1 MADPTGTPPGDG
13 GAGGSD
19 SRIIQTDLRNEMSRS
34 YLEYAMSVIVGR
46 ALPDARDGLKPVHR
60 RILYAMYELG
70 LSSDRPYRK
79 CARVVGEVLG
89 KYHPHGDTAVYDAL
103 VRMAQD
109 FSMRMPLVDGHGN
122 FGSVDNDP
130 PAAMRYTESRLQALT
145 SDALLEDIESET
157 VDFIDNFDG
166 SQQEPTVLPARIPQ
180 LLLNGSTGIAVGM
193 ATNIPPHN
201 LSELIDGVLA
211 LIANPELDDRALQAI
226 IPGPDFP
233 TGGQILGRRGIR
245 ETYNSGRGS
254 ITMRGVASIE
264 TIEAKG
270 RPDRDAVIITE
281 LPYQTNKAALIER
294 IAELV
299 NDKKLE
305 GISDIRDESD
315 RDGMR
320 IVIELR
326 RDAYPQVVLNNLF
339 KLTPLQS
346 NFNAYMLA
354 LVGGEPLLLTLRK
367 LLQVFLDFRIETIE
381 RRTRY
386 LLRKAEERDHIL
398 LGLLVALDHL
408 DAIIALIRAAA
419 DTATARQQ
427 LIDQFGLSEIQ
438 SDAILQ
444 MQLRRLTALEADKIR
459 LEHED
464 LLAKIADYQDILS
477 RRERVLG
484 LIQEELAALRGRYNS
499 PRRTQILDLE
509 GGLEDI
515 DLIANERSVV
525 LLTANGYLK
534 RMPVSEFEAT
544 SRGTRGKAGTRSQG
558 EESVRLFIS
567 CNDHD
572 DLLLFS
578 DRGVVYSVPA
588 YRVPVGSRA
597 AKGTPVVQLLP
608 IPREEAITSLLA
620 VSGYDADAV
629 LVMLTRGGF
638 IKRTL
643 LSAFANIRSNGL
655 IAISLEAGD
664 ALRWVRLA
672 QPGDSVLIG
681 SLRGMTIHFRLS
693 DEELRPLGR
702 SARGVRAMNLR
713 GSDELVSMDVLPAE
727 LADRVASSSA
737 AEEGEAEVEG
747 DELANAEGPWVLV
760 ASASGLGKRV
770 PVDQFRLQKRA
781 GMGLRAIKFRR
792 EGDALIGLRVLG
804 AGEELLLVS
813 ERGVIVRMQADAI
826 PQQSRAATGVRLQ
839 RLDAGDHLAEVV
851 LVPPAAPEEEGAEG
865 VGEAAAGGGVGGAG
879 GVGGGGVA
887 GIEAHL
893 ASADAEPETSRE
905 GLSAA
910 ADEADEADEAD
921 LEDDETEG

>member
-1 MADPTGTPPGDG
+1 MADPTGPGENSPGESDG
-13 GAGGSD
+13 
-19 SRIIQTDLRNEMSRS
+19 RIIQTDLRNEMSRS
-34 YLEYAMSVIVGR
+34 YMEYAMSVIVGR

-70 LSSDRPYRK
+70 LTNDRPYRK

-109 FSMRMPLVDGHGN
+109 FSMRMPLIDGHGN

-145 SDALLEDIESET
+145 TDALLEDIESET

-166 SQQEPTVLPARIPQ
+166 SQQEPTVMPARIPQ

-201 LSELIDGVLA
+201 LTELIDGLLA
-211 LIANPELDDRALQAI
+211 LIANPELEERALLAI

-245 ETYNSGRGS
+245 ETYTTGRGS
-254 ITMRGVASIE
+254 VTMRGVANIE

-339 KLTPLQS
+339 KLTPLQN

-354 LVGGEPLLLTLRK
+354 LVKGEPILLTLRK
-367 LLQVFLDFRIETIE
+367 LLEVFLDFRVETIE

-398 LGLLVALDHL
+398 LGLLIALDNL
-408 DAIIALIRAAA
+408 DAIIALIRSAA
-419 DTATARQQ
+419 DTASARQG
-427 LIDQFGLSEIQ
+427 LMDQFGLSEVQ
-438 SDAILQ
+438 ADAILQ

-464 LLAKIADYQDILS
+464 LLAKITDYQDILA

-484 LIQEELAALRGRYNS
+484 LIIEELHAIRSRYNS
-499 PRRTQILDLE
+499 PRRTEILDLE
-509 GGLEDI
+509 GGLDDI

-525 LLTANGYLK
+525 LLTENGYLK

-558 EESVRLFIS
+558 EEAVKLFIS

-572 DLLLFS
+572 ALLLFS

-588 YRVPVGSRA
+588 YRVPICSRT
-597 AKGTPVVQLLP
+597 AKGTPIVQLLP
-608 IPREEAITSLLA
+608 IPREEAITSL
-620 VSGYDADAV
+620 VSVSAFDDDV
-629 LVMLTRGGF
+629 QLLMLTSGGYV
-638 IKRTL
+638 KRTR
-643 LSAFANIRSNGL
+643 LSAFSNIRSNGL
-655 IAISLEAGD
+655 IAISLEEGD
-664 ALRWVRLA
+664 DLRWVRLA
-672 QPGDSVLIG
+672 LPGDSVLIG
-681 SLRGMTIHFRLS
+681 SLKGMTIHFRLS

-702 SARGVRAMNLR
+702 TARGVRAMNLR
-713 GSDELVSMDVLPAE
+713 EGDRLVSMDVLPAE
-727 LADRVASSSA
+727 LADRVASSEADDVA
-737 AEEGEAEVEG
+737 ADDDEG
-747 DELANAEGPWVLV
+747 DEVAASEGPWVLV

-781 GMGLRAIKFRR
+781 GMGLRCMKFRR
-792 EGDALIGLRVLG
+792 DGDVLVGLKVLG

-839 RLDAGDHLAEVV
+839 RIDAGDRLAEVV
-851 LVPPAAPEEEGAEG
+851 LVPPAPEGEEAELG
-865 VGEAAAGGGVGGAG
+865 GNAALALSDGDTPTESFDRPDGENPSESIDSSDGEAA
-879 GVGGGGVA
+879 
-887 GIEAHL
+887 
-893 ASADAEPETSRE
+893 D
-905 GLSAA
+905 
-910 ADEADEADEAD
+910 
-921 LEDDETEG
+921 

>member
-1 MADPTGTPPGDG
+1 MADPTGPASSGDSGSTPE
-13 GAGGSD
+13 
-19 SRIIQTDLRNEMSRS
+19 SRVIQTDLRNEMSRS

-70 LSSDRPYRK
+70 LTSDRPYRK

-109 FSMRMPLVDGHGN
+109 FSMRMPLIDGHGN

-145 SDALLEDIESET
+145 TDSLLEDIEAET
-157 VDFIDNFDG
+157 VDFVDNFDG
-166 SQQEPTVLPARIPQ
+166 SQQEPTVMPARIPQ
-180 LLLNGSTGIAVGM
+180 LLLNGSSGIAVGM

-201 LSELIDGVLA
+201 LGELIDGLLA
-211 LIANPELDDRALQAI
+211 LIANPELSDRELMAI

-233 TGGQILGRRGIR
+233 TGGQILGRSGIR
-245 ETYNSGRGS
+245 EMYTTGRGS
-254 ITMRGVASIE
+254 VTMRGVAGIE
-264 TIEAKG
+264 TIEAPG
-270 RPDRDAVIITE
+270 RPDRDAVIITQ

-294 IAELV
+294 IAEMV

-305 GISDIRDESD
+305 GIADIRDESD

-339 KLTPLQS
+339 KLTPLQN
-346 NFNAYMLA
+346 NFSAYMLA
-354 LVGGEPLLLTLRK
+354 LVNGEPILLTLRK
-367 LLQVFLDFRIETIE
+367 MLEVFLDFRIETIE

-386 LLRKAEERDHIL
+386 FLRKAEERDHIL
-398 LGLLVALDHL
+398 LGLLLALDQL
-408 DAIIALIRAAA
+408 DPIIALIRAAS
-419 DTATARQQ
+419 DTATARTQ
-427 LIDQFGLSEIQ
+427 LQERHGLSEIQ
-438 SDAILQ
+438 ADAILQ

-464 LLAKIADYQDILS
+464 LVAKIADYKDILG

-484 LIQEELAALRGRYNS
+484 LITDELGAIRTRFDS
-499 PRRTQILDLE
+499 PRRTEILDIE

-525 LLTANGYLK
+525 LLTENGYLK
-534 RMPVSEFEAT
+534 RMPVNEFEST

-558 EESVRLFIS
+558 EEAVRLFIS

-572 DLLLFS
+572 SLLLFS
-578 DRGVVYSVPA
+578 DRGVVYTVPA
-588 YRVPVGSRA
+588 YRVPLCSRS
-597 AKGTPVVQLLP
+597 AKGTPIVQLLP
-608 IPREEAITSLLA
+608 IPREEQITSLLA
-620 VSGYDADAV
+620 VSEFSEEGV
-629 LVMLTRGGF
+629 LVMLTSKGF
-638 IKRTL
+638 VKRTR

-655 IAISLEAGD
+655 IAISLEEGD
-664 ALRWVRLA
+664 ALSWVRLA

-681 SLRGMTIHFRLS
+681 SRNGMTIHFRLN

-713 GSDELVSMDVLPAE
+713 AGDQLVSMDVLPVE
-727 LADRVASSSA
+727 LADRVEISA
-737 AEEGEAEVEG
+737 TADLGEG
-747 DELANAEGPWVLV
+747 DGESETDELPISDGPWVLV

-781 GMGLRAIKFRR
+781 GMGLRAMKFRR
-792 EGDALIGLRVLG
+792 DGDVLVGLKVLG

-813 ERGVIVRMQADAI
+813 ERGVIVRMKADAI

-839 RLDAGDHLAEVV
+839 KLDSGDRLAEVV
-851 LVPPAAPEEEGAEG
+851 LVPPAPDEEDSLEGIDNTEAEQ
-865 VGEAAAGGGVGGAG
+865 
-879 GVGGGGVA
+879 
-887 GIEAHL
+887 
-893 ASADAEPETSRE
+893 DEPQ
-905 GLSAA
+905 A
-910 ADEADEADEAD
+910 
-921 LEDDETEG
+921 